1 MHQHSRAPPHT
12 DQQISLQTI
21 IISRFILNLR
31 RSQMQP
37 AAPSRASGF
46 RSSIFHLPTIPVIA
60 EDMGRPLD
68 YGVREDNEEIV
79 EELHDDST
87 ATSVAQ
93 VRSPLRALTEDSG
106 AGGSASSSSTMNH
119 TVC

>member
-1 MHQHSRAPPHT
+1 
-12 DQQISLQTI
+12 
-21 IISRFILNLR
+21 
-31 RSQMQP
+31 MQF
-37 AAPSRASGF
+37 AAPSRASGI

-79 EELHDDST
+79 EERREGSN
-87 ATSVAQ
+87 ATGVAQ
-93 VRSPLRALTEDSG
+93 VSPQLRAMTEDSR
-106 AGGSASSSSTMNH
+106 AEGSVSSSSTMNH